1 MKIYVGKRNDIMT
14 DALRVIKI
22 SEVNKTNLVKDFL
35 LEMLLTE
42 QWSARFLNMLI
53 EDDKERWSNH
63 IADYI
68 FGLGYVEKS
77 NKIDYKYQISSKGR
91 KYLEQH
97 GRYGSIAE

>member
-1 MKIYVGKRNDIMT
+1 MKIYVVKKGVTMS

-42 QWSARFLNMLI
+42 QWSASFQNVLI

-77 NKIDYKYQISSKGR
+77 NKIDYKYKISSKGR
-91 KYLEQH
+91 KYLEQQ
-97 GRYGSIAE
+97 GGKYEQ

>member
-1 MKIYVGKRNDIMT
+1 MS

-35 LEMLLTE
+35 LEMLITE

-53 EDDKERWSNH
+53 EDDEERWSNH

-68 FGLGYVEKS
+68 FDLGYVEKS
-77 NKIDYKYQISSKGR
+77 NKIDYKYKISSKGR

>member
-1 MKIYVGKRNDIMT
+1 MKIYVVKKGVTMS

-42 QWSARFLNMLI
+42 QWSASFQNVLI

-77 NKIDYKYQISSKGR
+77 NKIDYKYKISSKGR
-91 KYLEQH
+91 KYLEQQ
-97 GRYGSIAE
+97 GE